1 MKSIEANQ
9 AGAPND
15 ISDKISSAIMDHVSN
30 SSLDHPILHLPTIF
44 GINFSVTK
52 HVMMLWV
59 TAVVVFSISYFAT
72 RRYRKE
78 EYPVPTGFA
87 NAFETVVDFIRSQVV
102 QPNIGAEFARIWAPL
117 ILTLFF
123 FILTANTLGLIPIF
137 DIIPGGST
145 ATGNFNVTAGLATVT
160 FFSIIVAGSLKHG
173 FLGHWKNLAPP
184 GQPFPVYFILI
195 PIEIIAMF
203 VKPFALTMRLAA
215 NMTGGHIA
223 ILSIMS
229 FIFIFGDMFS
239 PTAGIAVGVLVSVPL
254 NVAISGLEI
263 IVILIQAYVFTL
275 LTAIFIGMSIHP
287 HH

>member
-1 MKSIEANQ
+1 MKIAEADHGE
-9 AGAPND
+9 AHGD
-15 ISDKISSAIMDHVSN
+15 ILTEIGGIILHHVSD
-30 SSLDHPILHLPTIF
+30 SEPLITLPTFF
-44 GINFSVTK
+44 GIDFSITK
-52 HVMMLWV
+52 HVVMLWV

-72 RRYRKE
+72 KRYRQE
-78 EYPVPTGFA
+78 EYPVPTGFT
-87 NAFETVVDFIRSQVV
+87 NAFESVVDFIRNQVV
-102 QPNIGAEFARIWAPL
+102 RPNVGAEFARVWAPL
-117 ILTLFF
+117 ILTFFF
-123 FILTANTLGLIPIF
+123 FILTANSLGLIPIF
-137 DIIPGGST
+137 DIMPGGST

-160 FFSIIVAGSLKHG
+160 FFGIIAAGSLKHG

-184 GQPFPVYFILI
+184 GQPFLIYFILV
-195 PIEIIAMF
+195 PIEIIAIF

-229 FIFIFGDMFS
+229 FIFVFGEMFS
-239 PTAGIAVGVLVSVPL
+239 PSAGIAVGVFVSVPL

-275 LTAIFIGMSIHP
+275 LSAIFIGMAIHP